1 MDSNDFTVSFIVLYM
16 ILCRGVTRIFL
27 GNSQQV
33 EGRNQKKYLKREN
46 QKISQKKKGIEPD
59 VNRTRNLLIWSQ
71 TRYHCATD
79 PLVNLLP
86 QNNNSRIQFYENEK
100 KQKQVREGLKREALV
115 FGFWTK

>member
-1 MDSNDFTVSFIVLYM
+1 M
-16 ILCRGVTRIFL
+16 
-27 GNSQQV
+27 
-33 EGRNQKKYLKREN
+33 EGRNQKN
-46 QKISQKKKGIEPD
+46 ISKEKTKKSLKKKGIEPD

-79 PLVNLLP
+79 PLVNLVP
-86 QNNNSRIQFYENEK
+86 HNDNSRMKFDENER